1 MSDLDKVLEKLNSQ
15 DFKVRKTG
23 SDIEVILGEG
33 CIAKL
38 KVQKTTLESTNTN
51 GSVDITNFFNGYDFL
66 ILVVVDNSVDRFFI
80 FPRDNINEDLKVEKK
95 DKIYMYIAEKNGEVK
110 HIKDIILPYE
120 NQWKLIVE
128 SIEYKDIYYEL
139 KKSLIKA
146 HPIETINI
154 TKAIKCFF
162 INNFINYKV
171 LSTVDKSEYL
181 VDIMVTK
188 YKPKDLIHSDKVST
202 LTINH
207 PLDYEPLLIV
217 ESEISPTSGTSAQ
230 GVMRGVVEDF
240 NKLLLVSSKYKVM
253 IFTSLKFEQETGDHI
268 ENRVELLHQIH
279 QKSPSKDK
287 AILLVHIK
295 GSQKESGH
303 QVQVTISDDNIC
315 GYIIGN
321 SGGAVRI

>member
-120 NQWKLIVE
+120 NQWKL
-128 SIEYKDIYYEL
+128 
-139 KKSLIKA
+139 
-146 HPIETINI
+146 
-154 TKAIKCFF
+154 
-162 INNFINYKV
+162 
-171 LSTVDKSEYL
+171 
-181 VDIMVTK
+181 
-188 YKPKDLIHSDKVST
+188 
-202 LTINH
+202 
-207 PLDYEPLLIV
+207 
-217 ESEISPTSGTSAQ
+217 
-230 GVMRGVVEDF
+230 
-240 NKLLLVSSKYKVM
+240 
-253 IFTSLKFEQETGDHI
+253 
-268 ENRVELLHQIH
+268 
-279 QKSPSKDK
+279 
-287 AILLVHIK
+287 
-295 GSQKESGH
+295 
-303 QVQVTISDDNIC
+303 
-315 GYIIGN
+315 
-321 SGGAVRI
+321 